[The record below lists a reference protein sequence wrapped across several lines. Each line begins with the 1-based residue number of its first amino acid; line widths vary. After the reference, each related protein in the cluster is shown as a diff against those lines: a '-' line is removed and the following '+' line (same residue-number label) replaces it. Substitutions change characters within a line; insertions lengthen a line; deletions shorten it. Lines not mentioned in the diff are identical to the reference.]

1 MCCMPGRRG
10 LLSIRQDVMGN
21 TPLLDFHHHGNITED
36 EERNIR
42 HILDECYQHF
52 GHGLPERVEVRLFE
66 GPALLGDFLQAEK
79 AELGIETLGD
89 EAFICSHDAWRGFP
103 RVLICME
110 RLRSLPVAAQGGA
123 LRQEAAHTVLHG
135 GLAYYVVRIP
145 QDCVELARAKGVHLP
160 HLQHVLYQCATA
172 VEDFEATRMLLRH
185 GYEECQLAFAR
196 FHFLGSDEDRLAW
209 FLAKGNP
216 LARLLF
222 FAGQLKVLLLG
233 LPLETAGLLQID
245 SYVDSM
251 LGYLEPD
258 ERRHLL
264 DLARSTAEQLG
275 NDTHDN
281 IRLALRLVLKE
292 LFPGQSP

>member
-1 MCCMPGRRG
+1 M
-10 LLSIRQDVMGN
+10 ID
-21 TPLLDFHHHGNITED
+21 TPLLDFHHHGSIIED
-36 EERNIR
+36 KERDIR
-42 HILDECYQHF
+42 HILDECYQHL
-52 GHGLPERVEVRLFE
+52 GPGLPERVEVRLFE

-103 RVLICME
+103 RMLICMQQ
-110 RLRSLPVAAQGGA
+110 LGSLPVAAQGGA
-123 LRQEAAHTVLHG
+123 LRHEAAHTVLHG

-145 QDCVELARAKGVHLP
+145 QDCVELARAKDIQP
-160 HLQHVLYQCATA
+160 AHLQQILYYCATA
-172 VEDFEATRMLLRH
+172 VKDFEVTRLLLQH
-185 GYEECQLAFAR
+185 GYKECQLAFAK
-196 FHFLGSDEDRLAW
+196 FHFSASDEDRLAW

-216 LARLLF
+216 LGRLLF
-222 FAGQLKVLLLG
+222 FVGQLKVILLG
-233 LPLETAGLLQID
+233 LPLEKAGLLQID

-258 ERRHLL
+258 ERRRLL

-275 NDTHDN
+275 DDTHDN

-292 LFPGQSP
+292 FVAVQSL